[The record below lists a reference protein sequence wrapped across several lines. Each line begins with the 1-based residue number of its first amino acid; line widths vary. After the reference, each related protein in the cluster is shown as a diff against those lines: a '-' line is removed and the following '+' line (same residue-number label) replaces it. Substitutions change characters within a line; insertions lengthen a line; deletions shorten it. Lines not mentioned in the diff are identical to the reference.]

1 MKTEDVYYQSVRNFL
16 ERYEIEASE
25 HIVDVAVSV
34 MRTRDGVWQGGS
46 FVQSIIDN
54 DLESAIGRAD
64 NDCVKHLKTFV
75 LLKRNCFVDSELKY
89 YKV

>member
-1 MKTEDVYYQSVRNFL
+1 MTQEDNYYQSVRNFL
-16 ERYEIEASE
+16 ERYKIEATE

-34 MRTRDGVWQGGS
+34 MRTRDGIWQGGS
-46 FVQSIIDN
+46 FVQSITSN

-64 NDCVKHLKTFV
+64 SECIKHLKTFV
-75 LLKRNCFVDSELKY
+75 LIKRNCFVDTELKY